1 MNANWMVL
9 AGFFAFVLGVSSIA
23 VYLLFGRR
31 QAELERSELIG
42 ELLIGGEP
50 ERGLRSMVVSVFHQL
65 GELMPS
71 SEATRAAM
79 RQRLNHAGYRSQE
92 SMTAYFGVKCT
103 SAMFMAV
110 VICLLAIWN
119 QGTDSITVNGVF
131 AAAIC
136 GLGFGFLL
144 PERFLDAMVA
154 ARNDRIRRAL
164 PSALDLIVMSLE
176 AGQSLDQALVL
187 ASRGLGKFSQ
197 ELSAELMQVHLE
209 TRASKSRVEA
219 VQHLA
224 DRNGEPELRKLCN
237 LLTDSDRF
245 GSSLAPTL
253 RQHSRFLRVRF
264 RQRAQEQ
271 ARKLSVKMVFPV
283 FFLIF
288 PSILVITLGPAVLT
302 LLKTFRDFGN

>member
-1 MNANWMVL
+1 M
-9 AGFFAFVLGVSSIA
+9 
-23 VYLLFGRR
+23 
-31 QAELERSELIG
+31 
-42 ELLIGGEP
+42 
-50 ERGLRSMVVSVFHQL
+50 
-65 GELMPS
+65 MPS
-71 SEATRAAM
+71 SAATNAAM
-79 RQRLNHAGYRSQE
+79 RKRLTHAGYRGQE
-92 SMTAYFGVKCT
+92 AMTAYFGVKCT
-103 SAMFMAV
+103 SA
-110 VICLLAIWN
+110 ILLAVIVCLISVWN
-119 QGTDSITVNGVF
+119 QSDGFSIGGPF
-131 AAAIC
+131 AAAVC

-187 ASRGLGKFSQ
+187 ASRGLGKFSPD
-197 ELSAELMQVHLE
+197 LSAELMQVHLE

-253 RQHSRFLRVRF
+253 RQHSKFLRVRF

-271 ARKLSVKMVFPV
+271 ARKLTVKMVFPV

-302 LLKTFRDFGN
+302 LMRTFKDFGR

>member
-1 MNANWMVL
+1 MNGNLLLLSGFFTFVL
-9 AGFFAFVLGVSSIA
+9 AVSSLA

-31 QAELERSELIG
+31 QVEAERSEFRDDLI
-42 ELLIGGEP
+42 IGSEP
-50 ERGLRSMVVSVFHQL
+50 DRTLQGVLVSLFHWF
-65 GELMPS
+65 GAMMPS

-79 RQRLNHAGYRSQE
+79 LQRLNHAGYRGQE
-92 SMTAYFGVKCT
+92 AMTAYFGVKCT
-103 SAMFMAV
+103 SAILLG
-110 VICLLAIWN
+110 VIVCLFSVWN
-119 QGTDSITVNGVF
+119 QSGGFSIGGPF
-131 AAAIC
+131 AAAVC
-136 GLGFGFLL
+136 GMGFGFLL
-144 PERFLDAMVA
+144 PERFLDALVA

-187 ASRGLGKFSQ
+187 ASKGLGKFSHD
-197 ELSAELMQVHLE
+197 LSAELMQVHLE
-209 TRASKSRVEA
+209 TRASKSRAEA
-219 VQHLA
+219 VRHLA
-224 DRNGEPELRKLCN
+224 ERNGEPELRKLCN

-253 RQHSRFLRVRF
+253 RQHSKFLRVRF

-271 ARKLSVKMVFPV
+271 ARKLTVKMVFPV

-302 LLKTFRDFGN
+302 LMRTFKDFGR

>member
-1 MNANWMVL
+1 MNASWMVL
-9 AGFFAFVLGVSSIA
+9 AGFFAFVLGVSSLA

-31 QAELERSELIG
+31 QAEMEHSELIG

-50 ERGLRSMVVSVFHQL
+50 ERGLRSVLVSVFHEL
-65 GELMPS
+65 GAMMPS

-79 RQRLNHAGYRSQE
+79 RQRLNHAGYRGQE
-92 SMTAYFGVKCT
+92 SMTAYFGVKCA
-103 SAMFMAV
+103 SAMVMGV
-110 VICLLAIWN
+110 VVCLLAIWN
-119 QGTDSITVNGVF
+119 QGTDSITIAGVF
-131 AAAIC
+131 ASAVC

-197 ELSAELMQVHLE
+197 ELSSELMQVHLE

-253 RQHSRFLRVRF
+253 RQHSKFLRVRF

-271 ARKLSVKMVFPV
+271 ARKLTVKMVFPV

-302 LLKTFRDFGN
+302 LMKTFRDFGR